1 MPYGSIACS
10 HCGTRLTY
18 GTQSSGRT
26 LTCVVC
32 GKFMPVRGML
42 DGITMC
48 VECQQKHQ
56 QQLAQEKYIEERRR
70 QAHVNDIIARHPELK
85 TKIMN
90 RIGPV
95 NPVGPFVVEGGA
107 YEDILSWNDNLTH
120 AKNLELAGRNED
132 AARVYESLG
141 MWKEAGKARKEAGST
156 TIKHLSV
163 NLNDLLDKL
172 REGGFAVPYKCRIC
186 GAVMTI
192 DKNSKAESLT
202 RCAYCGTAT
211 NTDALLGIIQEALK

>member
-1 MPYGSIACS
+1 M
-10 HCGTRLTY
+10 
-18 GTQSSGRT
+18 
-26 LTCVVC
+26 C
-32 GKFMPVRGML
+32 GKSMWFRGKGEGKTL
-42 DGITMC
+42 C
-48 VECQQKHQ
+48 VECEQKYH

-70 QAHVNDIIARHPELK
+70 QAHVNDIIARHPEMK

-95 NPVGPFVVEGGA
+95 NPVRPFVVDSGA
-107 YEDILSWNDNLTH
+107 YEDILAWDGNLTH

-132 AARVYESLG
+132 AARIYESLG

-156 TIKHLSV
+156 TIKHVSV

-172 REGGFAVPYKCRIC
+172 REGGLAVPYKCRIC

-211 NTDALLGIIQEALK
+211 NTDALLAIVQDALK